1 MLARLRIFGLVVL
14 VLPGLLSAQYV
25 RRGARSVG
33 PNNGVPAQVVPPVEL
48 RGKLRDID
56 KKKIVIDCG
65 EDQILTFKRSKKT
78 RFLKGTTVIGPD
90 DFTDG
95 AKVVIE
101 ANRAL
106 NGDYDAVNVYLG
118 EPPSSDKPASSEP
131 AKQPESGDRSSH

>member
-1 MLARLRIFGLVVL
+1 MFARLRIFCLAL
-14 VLPGLLSAQYV
+14 FLLSGLLSAQYV
-25 RRGARSVG
+25 RRGRTIG
-33 PNNGVPAQVVPPVEL
+33 PNNGVPAEVVPPVEL

-65 EDQILTFKRSKKT
+65 EDQVLTFKRSKKT
-78 RFLKGTTVIGPD
+78 RFLKGTKVIQPD

-106 NGDYDAVNVYLG
+106 NGDYEAVNVYLG
-118 EPPSSDKPASSEP
+118 EPPSSDKPPSTEP
-131 AKQPESGDRSSH
+131 AKQPTSASDSH